1 MKQAVILFISLL
13 SLVSVTS
20 NSIAQNSRERASF
33 DWKHVPLRVS
43 LDSLMKW
50 YSESIVYLDGDV
62 EGKEISASC
71 RECGFDEALS
81 SVLRGNALNWIRR
94 GNQIILR
101 TEEIQKYNSAAAI
114 AGVVTDSLTGEWVPG
129 ASVLLQKIEDGV
141 PTGIPRWCPTNAFGF
156 YSLPDVS
163 PGRYVLVVRALGYEV
178 RNGRVDSVTEKPIRL
193 NISMIQKAIVL
204 NAVTIEGHRQALA
217 AVEEFSHSTFYR
229 SVPSDPN
236 QYMLDGG
243 RIYNPSHFGGVLST
257 FSPEVLTEVQ
267 ILLGGLPPSYGG
279 RLGSIVDLSMRD
291 GMRQRFAGSAG
302 AGTLGSRI
310 SLEGPFAE
318 GTSFLVSGRSM
329 YPDAAMR
336 ILSPHGV
343 TPSQTGSLEL
353 TSKLTHRMSSSG
365 QISLSSYFGRDT
377 YSNSVEDGANLLNN
391 DFSWG
396 NSMVDLR
403 WIGIASPSLFLHA
416 AVVYS
421 RYSLDLQHHE
431 NFNISSP
438 NGLSYPSYYSIED
451 WNVNVHAENYY
462 TEDHTL
468 RAGIELI
475 HHTVNGSISTFSSQ
489 IAPYSLQNN
498 PSWETALYLQ
508 DQWKILPRVLS
519 ELGGRVS
526 SFSGSAGSFSA
537 IDPRFS
543 LLITMDDR
551 THLYTSLSAI
561 SQFLHPY
568 RNSGVFLFYPAIF
581 WYPSTGKMQPSTSL
595 HATLGV
601 ERTLE
606 DDAYIL
612 SAETYYRITNNLHEF
627 GYDTTSLHSSDL
639 EQASLSGTGRTYG
652 IMVSAR
658 KRLGD
663 LTGSI
668 NYNLSWS
675 YESFSEIN
683 GGSEFVPPFNRRH
696 ELQAAA
702 EYTFGEQ
709 WTLGAFC
716 VVASGQTLP
725 SEPASAPIFATGGK
739 TDRTGVGVANA
750 LSTGFTDI
758 NGSKLPGF
766 QRLELNISRQFVLSS
781 FHCEGTFRLL
791 NGYGLIDPFQWN
803 LDHRSAELRWNAV
816 LKEVTLFPLYPS
828 IELVVRF

>member
-1 MKQAVILFISLL
+1 MKQAVILFISLMFV
-13 SLVSVTS
+13 VSMTW
-20 NSIAQNSRERASF
+20 NSMAQNSHERASF
-33 DWKHVPLRVS
+33 NWKHVPLRVS

-62 EGKEISASC
+62 EGKETSASC

-101 TEEIQKYNSAAAI
+101 TEEIQKNINVTTIS
-114 AGVVTDSLTGEWVPG
+114 GVITDSLTGEWITG
-129 ASVLLQKIEDGV
+129 ANVLFQKVEDGE
-141 PTGIPRWCPTNAFGF
+141 PAGIPRWCPTNAYGF

-163 PGRYVLVVRALGYEV
+163 LGRYVLVVRALGYEV
-178 RNGRVDSVTEKPIRL
+178 RNGRIDSLTEKPIQL
-193 NISMIQKAIVL
+193 NISMIPKAIVL

-217 AVEEFSHSTFYR
+217 AVEEFSHSTYYR
-229 SVPSDPN
+229 SVPSDQN

-243 RIYNPSHFGGVLST
+243 RIYNPAHFGGVLST
-257 FSPEVLTEVQ
+257 FSPEVLTDVQ

-302 AGTLGSRI
+302 AGTLGSQI
-310 SLEGPFAE
+310 SLEGPLAE
-318 GTSFLVSGRSM
+318 RTSFLVSGRNT
-329 YPDAAMR
+329 YPDAAMN

-353 TSKLTHRMSSSG
+353 TSKLTHRLSSSD

-377 YSNSVEDGANLLNN
+377 YSNNVEDGTSRFSN

-396 NSMVDLR
+396 NNMVDLR

-421 RYSLDLQHHE
+421 RYNLDIQHHE
-431 NFNISSP
+431 NFSTLSPDGIQFSS
-438 NGLSYPSYYSIED
+438 NYTIED
-451 WNVNVHAENYY
+451 WNLNVHAENYY

-475 HHTVNGSISTFSSQ
+475 HHTMNGSISAFSSQ

-498 PSWETALYLQ
+498 TSWETALYLQ

-526 SFSGSAGSFSA
+526 RFSSAAGSFSA

-581 WYPSTGKMQPSTSL
+581 WYPSTEKMQPSTSL

-627 GYDTTSLHSSDL
+627 GYDTTTIHANNL
-639 EQASLSGTGRTYG
+639 EQASFSGTGRTYG
-652 IMVSAR
+652 VMVSVR

-675 YESFSEIN
+675 YESFAEIN
-683 GGSEFVPPFNRRH
+683 GGNEFVPPFNRRH

-702 EYTFGEQ
+702 TYTIGEQ
-709 WTLGAFC
+709 WSLGAFC

-725 SEPASAPIFATGGK
+725 SEPASVPFPSNVGK
-739 TDRTGVGVANA
+739 TNQVEVGVANA
-750 LSTGFTDI
+750 ISTGFTDI

-791 NGYGLIDPFQWN
+791 NSYGLIDPFQWS
-803 LDHRSAELRWNAV
+803 LYHRSTGLRWNAV
-816 LKEVTLFPLYPS
+816 LKEVTPLSFIPIS
-828 IELVVRF
+828 